1 MAATIETIENSVTAG
16 REDVFSDAQEW
27 INRLESFERA
37 DTIELGDLPTVDY
50 RNDATLSVEDFLLRF
65 VPTQALFPASIAVPL
80 PPAPDVSFTAVDT
93 PSIPEFTRL
102 VPELALPTPP
112 SADLPS
118 APVAP
123 SVAEPEIPTAPV
135 VSLPTVPTFT
145 PVTVPLPP
153 SVDIPSFT
161 AGLPA
166 EDFFTPSNTFE
177 WAEEAYAS
185 ELLDAQKAKLLDN
198 LENGGY
204 GIETADESALWER
217 ARERELENARAAT
230 ESVFAETASR
240 GFPIP
245 PGSSLVALQRAHQEL
260 QNRMS
265 EVSREIALKRAD
277 LYVENRKFTI
287 QEVRSLEA
295 VLIGFHNSV
304 QERALNAAKTA
315 IEVAVSI
322 YEAQLKRYNAR
333 LDAYRTEA
341 QVFESKIR
349 AALSQVEIFRTTMEG
364 KRLEVDVQRQ
374 TVELYRAQ
382 LNGVESVINIYRAQM
397 EAAGVRAGIE
407 RTRIDAFRAL
417 IDAYTAQVG
426 ARTAQFGM
434 YEAQVRGEIA
444 KVQAFEAEVR
454 AYAAR
459 VEGLKSAAEIK
470 LGNLRAET
478 DQARAKADIY
488 RSDIAAGELSLRAQV
503 EVIDT
508 ITKRYGIDVQK
519 FQSQLSALAEAYRLQ
534 QQRERDARDADFKTA
549 DVQLKNAELKF
560 RALQQ
565 VIEAKL
571 GAHRIASGYFGP
583 VLAGYV
589 QALQAIVS
597 RASTEA

>member
-1 MAATIETIENSVTAG
+1 LAETISTIESSVTTG
-16 REDVFSDAQEW
+16 RTNVFNDAREW
-27 INRLESFERA
+27 LTRLESLSQA
-37 DTIELGDLPTVDY
+37 DTIDVGDLPTVEY
-50 RNDATLSVEDFLLRF
+50 RNDASASAEDFLLRF
-65 VPTQALFPASIAVPL
+65 LPASALFPPSISIPL
-80 PPAPDVSFTAVDT
+80 PTAPDPSFTPVDA

-102 VPELALPTPP
+102 VPELSLPTPP
-112 SADLPS
+112 STDLP
-118 APVAP
+118 ATPVAP
-123 SVAEPEIPTAPV
+123 SIAEPEIPTAPV
-135 VSLPTVPTFT
+135 VSLPAVPTFT

-166 EDFFTPSNTFE
+166 EDFYTPSNTFE
-177 WAEEAYAS
+177 WAEAAYAS

-204 GIETADESALWER
+204 GIETSDESGLWER
-217 ARERELENARAAT
+217 ARERELENARVAT
-230 ESVFAETASR
+230 ESIFAETASR
-240 GFPIP
+240 GFPLP
-245 PGSSLVALQRAHQEL
+245 PGSSIVALQRAHQEL
-260 QNRMS
+260 QDKMS
-265 EVSREIALKRAD
+265 EVSRDIALRRSE
-277 LYVENRKFTI
+277 LYVDNRKFTI
-287 QEVRSLEA
+287 QEVRSLENI
-295 VLIGFHNSV
+295 LINFHNSV
-304 QERALNAAKTA
+304 QERALNAAKIA
-315 IEVAVSI
+315 IDVAVAI

-382 LNGVESVINIYRAQM
+382 LNGVESLINIYRAQM

-407 RTRIDAFRAL
+407 RTRIDAFRSL
-417 IDAYTAQVG
+417 IDAYSAQVG

-459 VEGLKSAAEIK
+459 VQGLQSAAEIK

-478 DQARAKADIY
+478 DQARVQADLY
-488 RSDIAAGELSLRAQV
+488 RTDIAVGELSLRAQT

-508 ITKRYGIDVQK
+508 ITKRYGLDVQRY
-519 FQSQLSALAEAYRLQ
+519 QSQLNALAEAYRLQ

-549 DVQLKNAELKF
+549 DVKIRNAELQF

-565 VIEAKL
+565 VIETKL
-571 GAHRIASGYFGP
+571 GSHRIAASYFGP

>member
-1 MAATIETIENSVTAG
+1 MAETISTIEQSVTTG
-16 REDVFSDAQEW
+16 RTNVFADAQAW
-27 INRLESFERA
+27 INRLESFSQA
-37 DTIELGDLPTVDY
+37 DTIELGDLPTVEY
-50 RNDATLSVEDFLLRF
+50 RNDVTASVEDFLLRF
-65 VPTQALFPASIAVPL
+65 VPSSALLPSIAVPL
-80 PPAPDVSFTAVDT
+80 PAAPETSFTAVDA

-102 VPELALPTPP
+102 VPELSLPVAP
-112 SADLPS
+112 SSDLPS
-118 APVAP
+118 TPVAP

-135 VSLPTVPTFT
+135 LTLPTPPTFT
-145 PVTVPLPP
+145 PVAVPVPP
-153 SVDIPSFT
+153 SVDIPSFL
-161 AGLPA
+161 ASLPA
-166 EDFFTPSNTFE
+166 EDFFAPSNTFE
-177 WAEEAYAS
+177 WAEEVYAS

-204 GIETADESALWER
+204 GIETADELALWER
-217 ARERELENARAAT
+217 TRERELENARAAT
-230 ESVFAETASR
+230 EAVFVETASR

-245 PGSSLVALQRAHQEL
+245 PGSSTVALQRAHQEL
-260 QNRMS
+260 QDKMS
-265 EVSREIALKRAD
+265 QVSREIALKRAD
-277 LYVENRKFTI
+277 LYVDNRKFTI
-287 QEVRSLEA
+287 QEVRSLES
-295 VLIGFHNSV
+295 VLIGLHNSV

-315 IEVAVSI
+315 IDVAVTI

-333 LDAYRTEA
+333 LEAYRTEA
-341 QVFESKIR
+341 QVFEAKIR

-382 LNGVESVINIYRAQM
+382 LNGVESVVNIYRAQM

-407 RTRIDAFRAL
+407 RTRIDAFRSL
-417 IDAYTAQVG
+417 IDAYSAQVG
-426 ARTAQFGM
+426 AKAAQFGM

-459 VEGLKSAAEIK
+459 VQGLQSAAEIK

-478 DQARAKADIY
+478 DQARVKTEIY
-488 RSDIAAGELSLRAQV
+488 RSDIAAGELSLRAQT
-503 EVIDT
+503 EVIDAV
-508 ITKRYGIDVQK
+508 TKRYGIDTQR
-519 FQSQLSALAEAYRLQ
+519 FQAQLSALAEAYRLQ

-549 DVQLKNAELKF
+549 DVKIKNAELQF

-565 VIEAKL
+565 VIDAKL
-571 GAHRIASGYFGP
+571 GAHRIASSYFGP